1 MAIVQTDLR
10 NSFEWARRI
19 RFEPALPITAT
30 NVQDAISQAAAFALP
45 PVPTAV
51 NFAMSPY
58 TVVAADRVLLVDT
71 AGGAITIKMMAA
83 AARNG
88 LDLTI
93 KDDTGHAAGANAMS
107 VVMNGAETTDGL
119 APYPIDSN
127 FSAVKFVPQAGG
139 YYVAP

>member
-30 NVQDAISQAAAFALP
+30 NVQDAISQATLFALP

-51 NFAMSPY
+51 IFAMSPY
-58 TVVAADRVLLVDT
+58 TVLVTDRILLVDT
-71 AGGAITIKMMAA
+71 VGGAVTINMMAA

-93 KDDTGHAAGANAMS
+93 KDDTGHAGANAIS
-107 VVMNGAETTDGL
+107 VVFSGAEKADTL

-127 FSAVKFVPQAGG
+127 FSAVRFVPQSGG